1 MKNYTLVAYQE
12 DGDAFQFDLMLEDNE
27 LYLLLGDGSRKKLQ
41 PMPEEDK

>member
-12 DGDAFQFDLMLEDNE
+12 QGDTFRFDLVLEDNE

-41 PMPEEDK
+41 PMPEAD

>member
-12 DGDAFQFDLMLEDNE
+12 QGDTFRFDLVLEEDE

-41 PMPEEDK
+41 PMPEED